1 MPNKIRVFKN
11 ISFRDYRDFY
21 SNVKRQFSLKWNDQR
36 LKTEWRIN
44 KPILSSRDKKAQL
57 L

>member
-21 SNVKRQFSLKWNDQR
+21 SSVKRQFSLKSNDPR
-36 LKTEWRIN
+36 LKIKWRIK
-44 KPILSSRDKKAQL
+44 KPILSSRDRKAQL